1 MSGEARAFDLIIVG
15 AGTAGITAAIF
26 AAEKGLRVLLLEQA
40 REIGGALLINRGQM
54 SAAGTK
60 LQRDKGIDDSA
71 EKHLADIERLSSG
84 TADMV
89 FARMAVERQGP
100 FIDWL
105 MAEGFEMIGDMP
117 RIIYG
122 QEAYEIPRTYWGKD
136 DGFSILAIL
145 QKNLA
150 SHLENGQVTLRTG
163 VKVERLLQAASG
175 AVTGVALD
183 DGTSA
188 RAKAVLL
195 ATGGYGANR
204 ELFARLHPGQVL
216 WPGAWRYADGSG
228 IEMGVAVGGVVDH
241 ADTYFPNFGGIL
253 DHTLE
258 QPRYRSMGGLVPQ
271 DREIWEIVV
280 NLNGERFYAED
291 LGSVDQRAKA
301 LAEQPEGRAFVIFDQ
316 AIRDCAPNLFHY
328 FNKEKTARFYDENP
342 GVMRSDSLAE
352 LAAKTG
358 IAESGLVNTVSVY
371 NAAQAKGGADSLGR
385 LFMPA
390 PIQSPPFYAVAI
402 HAYSVRSFAGLKVD
416 TEFRVIDAQA
426 RPIAGLY
433 AVGEVL
439 GNFIVRYGSAGG
451 MSLTPALVFGR
462 MLGEEIL
469 PRALSELADDL
480 SRSA

>member
-1 MSGEARAFDLIIVG
+1 MSGETRAYDVIIIG
-15 AGTAGITAAIF
+15 AGTAGITAAVF

-40 REIGGALLINRGQM
+40 SEIGGALLINRGQM

-60 LQRDKGIDDSA
+60 LQREKGIDDTV
-71 EKHLADIERLSSG
+71 EKHLADIERLSRG

-105 MAEGFEMIGDMP
+105 MAQGFEMIADMP

-122 QEAYEIPRTYWGKD
+122 QEAYETPRTYWGKD

-145 QKNLA
+145 RK
-150 SHLENGQVTLRTG
+150 SLEPHIANGQVTLRTG
-163 VKVERLLQAASG
+163 VKVERLVQAKDDR
-175 AVTGVALD
+175 VTGVVLD

-188 RAKAVLL
+188 SAKAVLL

-204 ELFARLHPGQVL
+204 ALFARLHPGHVL
-216 WPGAWRYADGSG
+216 WPGAWLYADGSG
-228 IEMGVAVGGVVDH
+228 IEMGVAAGGVIDH
-241 ADTYFPNFGGIL
+241 ADTYFPNFGGVL
-253 DHTLE
+253 DHTLD

-280 NLNGERFYAED
+280 NLDGERFYAED

-316 AIRDCAPNLFHY
+316 SIRDRAPNLFHY

-342 GVMRSDSLAE
+342 GVARAESLAE

-358 IAESGLVNTVSVY
+358 IEREGLARTVAAY
-371 NAAQAKGGADSLGR
+371 NAAQAAGGGDPLGR

-416 TEFRVIDAQA
+416 THFRVIDAQA
-426 RPIAGLY
+426 QPIAGLY

-469 PRALSELADDL
+469 PRVLSEMTENL